1 MLTGAPDSSRRDR
14 FHSAPLRPRLR
25 RFPHPAVSPRHPRLL
40 LVGLAAAASSV
51 LAPASLAAQ
60 DPGYERTYVIQAEAA
75 WLSPTERISP
85 AFVLVEKGR
94 IQWVA
99 KTNRSEQGGG
109 GLLKSKPPPVIQVEG
124 TLAPGIVD
132 AWCAIG
138 PGDLRRERREQ
149 PLRRV
154 TECLPIQRAD
164 EDVELIAQ
172 ILAARESGIVAAYLS
187 SGTGAL
193 RSGVG
198 SAVSFSGFD
207 LPVAKGLQALDCAV
221 GTAVSA
227 TSTYAATELLEAFDE
242 AGDWRES
249 LDEHREKL
257 EQYDKDLA
265 EYRKKFDEFVKKK
278 DEAEAKAKA
287 DKEAGKE
294 PEKPAGK
301 EEKPPEPPKRPT
313 RPKEPRPSAA
323 RDLLLEA
330 VDGKLAVRVEA
341 DDAEDVRQLL
351 RLRTEHGV
359 DLVILGGWWAD
370 LVAKELADAEVPVV
384 LAALPDHHAERF
396 PDRSLVA
403 RWRTLRAAGVTVAL
417 ASGGGEGAQSL
428 LLARAGELVAAG
440 EDPAEVWAAL
450 TTVPA
455 ALLGLEE
462 EFGRLGNDFSASMLL
477 FGGSSPFD
485 ASAPF
490 KAHKPR

>member
-1 MLTGAPDSSRRDR
+1 MLTGAPARTGAAE
-14 FHSAPLRPRLR
+14 FVPRWCPVAVGVS
-25 RFPHPAVSPRHPRLL
+25 PHPVVSPRHPRLL
-40 LVGLAAAASSV
+40 LVGLIAAAFSAA
-51 LAPASLAAQ
+51 APAPLAAQ
-60 DPGYERTYVIQAEAA
+60 DPGYERSYVIHADGA
-75 WLSPTERISP
+75 WISPSKHISP
-85 AFVLVEKGR
+85 AFVMVEKGR

-99 KTNRSEQGGG
+99 ETNRAEQARG
-109 GLLKSKPPPVIQVEG
+109 GLLQAKPPAVIRVEG

-154 TECLPIQRAD
+154 TECLPIQRAG

-172 ILAARESGIVAAYLS
+172 ILAARESGIAAAYLA
-187 SGTGAL
+187 SGSGAL

-198 SAVSFSGFD
+198 SAVSFSGYD
-207 LPVAKGLQALDCAV
+207 LPVAKGIQALDCAV
-221 GTAVSA
+221 GTAISS
-227 TSTYAATELLEAFDE
+227 TSTYSATELLDAFDE
-242 AGDWRES
+242 AKAWRES

-278 DEAEAKAKA
+278 DEAEAKGAK
-287 DKEAGKE
+287 EG
-294 PEKPAGK
+294 EKGK
-301 EEKPPEPPKRPT
+301 EEKAPEPPKRPT
-313 RPKEPRPSAA
+313 RPREPRPSAA

-330 VDGKLAVRVEA
+330 LDGKLAVRVEA
-341 DDAEDVRQLL
+341 DDAGDVRRLL

-370 LVAKELADAEVPVV
+370 LVAKELADAEVPVI

-396 PDRSLVA
+396 PERSLVA
-403 RWRTLRAAGVTVAL
+403 RWRVLRAAGVTVAL

-455 ALLGLEE
+455 ELLGIEK
-462 EFGRLGNDFSASMLL
+462 EFGTLGNGRSASMVL